1 MSRNSCAATI
11 KLKVIPRRIVKKSE
25 AACYCCMPLKRFEA
39 EFPYASVAM
48 PGSGVELV
56 DLHDCDRW
64 IDILKGGADG
74 SDVDSIIE
82 RLGK

>member
-1 MSRNSCAATI
+1 VSAATV

-25 AACYCCMPLKRFEA
+25 AACYCCMPLKLFVA
-39 EFPYASVAM
+39 EFPYPPVSM
-48 PGSGVELV
+48 PGGRELI

-64 IDILKGGADG
+64 IDSLKAGAD
-74 SDVDSIIE
+74 DHDADAIIA